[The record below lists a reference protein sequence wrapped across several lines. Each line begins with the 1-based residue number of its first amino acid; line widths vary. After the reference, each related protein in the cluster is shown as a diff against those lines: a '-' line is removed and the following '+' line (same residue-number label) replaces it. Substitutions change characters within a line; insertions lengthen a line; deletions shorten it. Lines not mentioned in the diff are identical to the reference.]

1 MPPKNKKTAAAA
13 VLAVASE
20 SEESSEEITAN
31 TSNSDAKLNLI
42 LSQLANM
49 NKRLDKVDLLS
60 EQLGNIEESMTR
72 LSAEN
77 ITIRKAVEVN
87 STAIHSLQQN
97 QNRIDQY
104 NRSWSVRVMELPLS
118 AEEEA
123 DPFALVDTV
132 YEKVFLPILAGAREK
147 NIIKRIPSCEQ
158 LLERAHVLPA
168 LKAGGIKPII
178 CRFLNRD
185 FRAIC
190 FRYKKEFA
198 ARVAGGGPRSSEGA
212 GGGARYAYP
221 FYEDLTATTFKKL
234 KELQADSRVESCWSI
249 NGQLRYRL
257 VNSSEVKRVK
267 QTLDPIDIILK

>member
-1 MPPKNKKTAAAA
+1 MPPKNKKIVTPAAA
-13 VLAVASE
+13 VAVASE
-20 SEESSEEITAN
+20 SEESSEETSPN

-77 ITIRKAVEVN
+77 TTIRKAVEVN

-104 NRSWSVRVMELPLS
+104 NRSWSVRVMELPLT

-168 LKAGGIKPII
+168 LKS
-178 CRFLNRD
+178 RRD
-185 FRAIC
+185 QANHLSIPESRLSSHLLQLQ
-190 FRYKKEFA
+190 EG
-198 ARVAGGGPRSSEGA
+198 VRSKG
-212 GGGARYAYP
+212 
-221 FYEDLTATTFKKL
+221 
-234 KELQADSRVESCWSI
+234 SRRRSQE
-249 NGQLRYRL
+249 Q
-257 VNSSEVKRVK
+257 
-267 QTLDPIDIILK
+267 